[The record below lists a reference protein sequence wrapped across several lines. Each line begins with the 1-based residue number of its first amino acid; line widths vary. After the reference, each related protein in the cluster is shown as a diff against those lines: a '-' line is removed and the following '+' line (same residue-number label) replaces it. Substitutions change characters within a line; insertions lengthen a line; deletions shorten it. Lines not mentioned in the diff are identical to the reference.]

1 MRGRQPIFNV
11 PASVV
16 AVLAVLVG
24 VHVVRQLLADESAT
38 WLTLAMAF
46 IPARYSGMAG
56 ELPGGDSAAVTSLF
70 TNMLVHGD
78 AAHLIINSVWLLAF
92 GGLIARRIGGL
103 RFLLLALVSGVAG
116 NLAFLALH
124 PAALV
129 PVIGASGAV
138 SGLLGAVMRFMFS
151 AFDESGLGQLRRD
164 PRSARRMSIR
174 ETLSDPRIL
183 ASIAIWL
190 GLNVLATFGVG
201 VGVPGEEN
209 AIAWEAHVGGFAA
222 GLLAFGYFDFA
233 NIHREP

>member
-1 MRGRQPIFNV
+1 MNGRQPIFNV

-24 VHVVRQLLADESAT
+24 VHVVRQLLPEETST

-46 IPARYSGMAG
+46 IPARYSGMAA
-56 ELPGGDSAAVTSLF
+56 EIPGGETAAVTSLF

-78 AAHLIINSVWLLAF
+78 AAHLIINSVWMLAF
-92 GGLIARRIGGL
+92 GGLIARRIGAL
-103 RFLLLALVSGVAG
+103 RFLLLALLSGIAG

-151 AFDESGLGQLRRD
+151 AFDETGLGQLRRD
-164 PRSARRMSIR
+164 PRSARRMSVR

-201 VGVPGEEN
+201 VGVPGEAN

-233 NIHREP
+233 DIHREP